1 MVVTRVFYKI
11 SLFLQLKS
19 NKSQSRTRF
28 LKYEKSL
35 TKAGVESCP
44 KERSL
49 SNFANLQKTFL
60 KKLFWNFYKVLRMF
74 NAPLGMLNSHEMVD
88 SLHCYRLQFLL
99 HMPQYLFLLL
109 FSFFCQSQLILLRI
123 SLL

>member
-11 SLFLQLKS
+11 SLFFQLKS

-35 TKAGVESCP
+35 TKAGVEGCP
-44 KERSL
+44 KEKSL
-49 SNFANLQKTFL
+49 SNFTNLQKTFL

-74 NAPLGMLNSHEMVD
+74 NAPLGMLNSHEMGD

-109 FSFFCQSQLILLRI
+109 FSFFA
-123 SLL
+123 SLS